1 MIRLLICDDHKLF
14 REGILSLLEHEEDI
28 TIVGEAEDGL
38 SMIENYNESKP
49 DIILSDISMP
59 KKNGPDAVKI
69 ITSGDTNIKVLFLSQ
84 YTGDDYI
91 FSVLESGG
99 SGLISKNVMRS
110 ELVFAIKTV
119 ANGGKYFVGKTE
131 NELEE
136 LKKRFSTIKRKVK
149 ISNVDLLTKKEKE
162 ILMLVSQNL
171 SSKQIADKLEISIR
185 TVDSHRLNIINKL
198 HLRSLPGLISFAKD
212 YALENEKSN
221 NE

>member
-14 REGILSLLEHEEDI
+14 REGILSLLEREEDI

-38 SMIENYNESKP
+38 TMIEKYNDSKP

-69 ITSGDTNIKVLFLSQ
+69 ITSSDSNIKVLFLSQ

-131 NELEE
+131 NELDE

-212 YALENEKSN
+212 YASKIENTN